1 LRSRGAVHESIPL
14 LVVAEQTSA
23 GSIVLS
29 LVPTGERTRLSI
41 EPATLAVVLWRV
53 DVDVIRISLRNPR
66 TGRIAYAQGT
76 DELATFAGELG
87 LRLERCS
94 A

>member
-1 LRSRGAVHESIPL
+1 VHESIPV
-14 LVVAEQTSA
+14 LVIAEQASA

-29 LVPTGERTRLSI
+29 LTPTDARARLAI

-53 DVDVIRISLRNPR
+53 DVNVIRISLCNPR

-87 LRLERCS
+87 LRLERCT

>member
-1 LRSRGAVHESIPL
+1 MHESIAV
-14 LVVAEQTSA
+14 LVIAEPVPA
-23 GSIVLS
+23 GSIMLS
-29 LVPTGERTRLSI
+29 LSPTDARAALAI

-53 DVDVIRISLRNPR
+53 DTNVIRISLRNPR

-87 LRLERCS
+87 LRLERCT

>member
-1 LRSRGAVHESIPL
+1 M
-14 LVVAEQTSA
+14 LVIAEQSSA

-29 LVPTGERTRLSI
+29 LAPTDVRARLSI

-53 DVDVIRISLRNPR
+53 DVNVIRISLRNPR

-76 DELATFAGELG
+76 DELAAFAGELG
-87 LRLERCS
+87 LRLERCPV
-94 A
+94 